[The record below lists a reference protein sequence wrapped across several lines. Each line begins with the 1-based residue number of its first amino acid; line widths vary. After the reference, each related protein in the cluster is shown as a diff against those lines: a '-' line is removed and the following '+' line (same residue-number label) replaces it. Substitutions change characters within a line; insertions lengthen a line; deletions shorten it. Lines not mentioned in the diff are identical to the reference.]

1 MSWFRSAVNRAV
13 VAGGHSSLSRTVR
26 TVADTVV
33 VQAGNAVTG
42 GAKIITDRIKQGS
55 RNLQNFR
62 QTAKRLEE
70 VAVSYRGIE
79 RVQLM
84 RRWLV
89 ALKEI
94 ERLSASFTADDNK
107 SADENL
113 FPDDSKESPKKPTM
127 IYYFD
132 PDLGT
137 MNFRDVFLYS
147 QALEGI
153 ALSMILE
160 APSVE
165 EVSMLLEMFGLCLA
179 GGKEVHQTLIDSIQ
193 TLAKAF
199 STYRDEVLVKREELL
214 QLAKGAISG
223 LKMNADLARIDA
235 EVGRLLEKLEKQE
248 ELNNPS
254 SRDSTEKSI
263 KETTQDLKDTLKRIQ
278 LCSTLEA
285 LLIKKR
291 SLTNGDSAQAHAEKV
306 DKLKILAESLISST
320 KKAESRIVDHRC
332 QKEEALNFRVAKTNE
347 VSQIEKEL
355 AVEIKALEKQKH
367 ELESQLKRV
376 NTDLTSARQRIHN
389 AKEERENFD
398 EASNQILMH
407 LKSREEELSK
417 SINSCRVEA
426 EVVNSWIHFL
436 QDTWV
441 LQSAHT
447 EQKEKQ
453 VNGDLER
460 YGDYLENLVIHLL
473 TAYKEQLGPAVTRF
487 RGLVEEL
494 HLCHGPEAATPPD
507 IDNPK
512 RVNKRKGLEDEY
524 LESEAKIITIL
535 SIVDTVKKQFNS
547 KHEGI
552 YRKDTD
558 GTDEL
563 FNAIG
568 KIKEEFESIVR
579 PTLER
584 RMSSPGAR
592 SLSPYDRRSHDATAP
607 QTPRQSVSGDT
618 PEKKEKKRR
627 NSNGLP
633 FVNVNG
639 RRARDP
645 RLQIELDHESD
656 GRGNSP
662 EDLGLWECDAG
673 REIRLTG

>member
-42 GAKIITDRIKQGS
+42 GAKIITDRIVMLQHFNSNCIQKQGS

-254 SRDSTEKSI
+254 SRDSTEKSM
-263 KETTQDLKDTLKRIQ
+263 
-278 LCSTLEA
+278 
-285 LLIKKR
+285 
-291 SLTNGDSAQAHAEKV
+291 
-306 DKLKILAESLISST
+306 
-320 KKAESRIVDHRC
+320 C